1 MSTTN
6 NTNKETTKAHRARN
20 PGQQADHLDNPLAS
34 WRTLRA
40 LDFSFHDVTSLRTV
54 LAKTT
59 LLGQP
64 KWAAAVAGDGA
75 AAVAVA
81 ISFIPAEK
89 ITQSLDLAMTALI
102 ACAIEG
108 DPGAAIVASNIL
120 RHLPGATPRHHQI
133 ATSWFVSNL
142 ATCASRKAGGAATEA
157 APLAN
162 AVEWT
167 EPSEFNAAAPK
178 SYELWRTI
186 PATEFNES
194 HRSAVVEYIA
204 ESLPGVE
211 TKAWMGAIAGD
222 ALCAIRI
229 AREITIPVDGFTRP
243 LDARLTLLLHCAL
256 TGSADAALALS
267 SLLRRMPLDA
277 TAKKRLVA
285 SWLVR
290 GRLIE
295 DVGEPEVTPRRSR
308 LRLVPK
314 LLGDRE
320 DAS

>member
-1 MSTTN
+1 MRTDSANEGMTT
-6 NTNKETTKAHRARN
+6 AHGACEHS
-20 PGQQADHLDNPLAS
+20 QADKLDNQLSS

-40 LDFSFHDVTSLRTV
+40 LDFSFHDLTSMRAL

-64 KWAAAVAGDGA
+64 KWAAAVAGDGP

-81 ISFIPAEK
+81 ISFIPAGQ
-89 ITQSLDLAMTALI
+89 ITPSLDLAMTALI

-120 RHLPGATPRHHQI
+120 RHLPDATPCHHQI

-142 ATCASRKAGGAATEA
+142 ATCISRKARRGATEM
-157 APLAN
+157 APLTRADGI
-162 AVEWT
+162 ER
-167 EPSEFNAAAPK
+167 SEFNAAAPK
-178 SYELWRTI
+178 PYELWRTI
-186 PATEFNES
+186 PANEFNES
-194 HRSAVVEYIA
+194 RRSAVVEYIA
-204 ESLPGVE
+204 DSVPRLES
-211 TKAWMGAIAGD
+211 KAWMGAIAGD

-229 AREITIPVDGFTRP
+229 AREIAFPIHDFTRP

-256 TGSADAALALS
+256 TGSADAALTLS
-267 SLLRRMPLDA
+267 SLLRRMPLDT
-277 TAKKRLVA
+277 TAKKLLVA

-295 DVGEPEVTPRRSR
+295 DLGEPEIPRRSH
-308 LRLVPK
+308 LVLVP
-314 LLGDRE
+314 LVRDRE
-320 DAS
+320 DES

>member
-1 MSTTN
+1 MSTSN
-6 NTNKETTKAHRARN
+6 NTKGGTTRASC
-20 PGQQADHLDNPLAS
+20 ADGPAKPATGLDNPLAS

-40 LDFSFHDVTSLRTV
+40 LDFSFHDLTSMRAL

-64 KWAAAVAGDGA
+64 KWAAAVAGDGP

-81 ISFIPAEK
+81 ISFIPAQK

-120 RHLPGATPRHHQI
+120 RHLPGATPHHHQI

-142 ATCASRKAGGAATEA
+142 ATCASRKPGRAATKGGS
-157 APLAN
+157 LAD
-162 AVEWT
+162 AVEGVG
-167 EPSEFNAAAPK
+167 PSEHNPAAPK
-178 SYELWRTI
+178 MYELWRTI
-186 PATEFNES
+186 PANDFNET
-194 HRSAVVEYIA
+194 HRSAIIEYIGTVPK
-204 ESLPGVE
+204 S
-211 TKAWMGAIAGD
+211 KAWMGAIAGD

-229 AREITIPVDGFTRP
+229 AREIAFPIGGFTRP

-267 SLLRRMPLDA
+267 SMLRRMPLDA
-277 TAKKRLVA
+277 TVKKLLVA

-290 GRLIE
+290 GRPIE
-295 DVGEPEVTPRRSR
+295 DVGKPEAAPRRSH
-308 LRLVPK
+308 LRLVPN
-314 LLGDRE
+314 LVSDRG

>member
-1 MSTTN
+1 MSTSNDTN
-6 NTNKETTKAHRARN
+6 GGTTRASCADG
-20 PGQQADHLDNPLAS
+20 PAKQATGLDNPLAS

-40 LDFSFHDVTSLRTV
+40 LDFGFDDVKSMRVL

-59 LLGQP
+59 LFGQS
-64 KWAAAVAGDGA
+64 KWAAAASGDGA

-89 ITQSLDLAMTALI
+89 ITPSLDLAMTALT

-108 DPGAAIVASNIL
+108 DAGAAIVASNIL

-142 ATCASRKAGGAATEA
+142 ATCASRKSGRAATKGGTAGAVEVGPSEPNPA
-157 APLAN
+157 APRA
-162 AVEWT
+162 
-167 EPSEFNAAAPK
+167 
-178 SYELWRTI
+178 YELWRTI
-186 PATEFNES
+186 PANDFDET
-194 HRSAVVEYIA
+194 HRSAIVEYIGTVPK
-204 ESLPGVE
+204 S
-211 TKAWMGAIAGD
+211 KAWMGAIAGD

-229 AREITIPVDGFTRP
+229 AREIAFPIDGFTRP

-267 SLLRRMPLDA
+267 SMLRRMPLDA
-277 TAKKRLVA
+277 TVKKLLVA
-285 SWLVR
+285 SWIVR
-290 GRLIE
+290 GRPIE
-295 DVGEPEVTPRRSR
+295 DLGEPEAAPRRSH

-314 LLGDRE
+314 LFSNRG